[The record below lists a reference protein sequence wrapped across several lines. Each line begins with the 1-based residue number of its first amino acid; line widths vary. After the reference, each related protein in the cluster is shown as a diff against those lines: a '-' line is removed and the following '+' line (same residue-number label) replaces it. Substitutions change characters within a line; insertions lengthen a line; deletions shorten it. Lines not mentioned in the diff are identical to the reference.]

1 MEWLPPLGQFQAFE
15 AAARHRSFSRAAQEL
30 NVQQPAISR
39 QIANIENLLEVRLFV
54 RTKAV
59 LTLTEEGEILYSAV
73 SDGLAAIR
81 SAANDIRKSSR
92 KSVITINAAIG
103 FTSLYL
109 LPRMAEFQDLYPHVS
124 LEIVTRDQNPDYD
137 VNQCDC
143 VIIFGTS
150 GIRGLQSRMVL
161 AEELIPVC
169 APGFLAGN
177 STQSKESLTE
187 FPLLHMSS
195 NDHRDDW
202 QLYFAGSG
210 VRVPE
215 PDSLKR
221 ILSYMVYVR
230 AIQNG
235 DGIGLGWGGVTDD
248 LIASGTLVPACNDKI
263 RTNRGYHCCITR
275 RGESNPATRTFLDWL
290 ASRADKSD

>member
-1 MEWLPPLGQFQAFE
+1 MDWLPPLSQFQAFE
-15 AAARHRSFSRAAQEL
+15 AAARHLSFSRAAQEL

-39 QIANIENLLEVRLFV
+39 QIANIESLLEVKLFV
-54 RTKAV
+54 RTKPV
-59 LTLTEEGEILYSAV
+59 LTLTSEGEALYAAV
-73 SDGLAAIR
+73 AEGPSAIR
-81 SAANDIRKSSR
+81 TAANDIRRSSR

-109 LPRMAEFQDLYPHVS
+109 LPRMAEFQDLFPQVN

-143 VIIFGTS
+143 VIIFGTG
-150 GIRGLQSRMVL
+150 GIRGLQSQQVL

-169 APGFLAGN
+169 APGFLPDNAPLEKAALVN
-177 STQSKESLTE
+177 Q
-187 FPLLHMSS
+187 PLLHMSS
-195 NDHRDDW
+195 SDHRDDW
-202 QLYFAGSG
+202 QLYFSGSG
-210 VRVPE
+210 ISVPE

-248 LIASGTLVPACNDKI
+248 LIASGTLVPASAERV

-275 RGESNPATRTFLDWL
+275 RGESNPATRTFMDWL
-290 ASRADKSD
+290 ASRASNLA